1 MMVIGG
7 GGDDDDL
14 AMAERPD
21 EEVEEDDDAGGESDR
36 YAEAQ
41 ETTSQTKH
49 LPVVADAVALPV
61 KTLTVRIDAG
71 PAPSRPSRR
80 SAGTSLL
87 VPLLLLSFLANAL
100 LARCLC
106 VRRDDDDAYRVAH

>member
-7 GGDDDDL
+7 GDDDDDL

-21 EEVEEDDDAGGESDR
+21 EEVEDDDDAGGESDR